1 MRFITRNQVK
11 GMVDRGMQESA
22 MLKSKTLIVG
32 LGKTGLSCA
41 RYFAARGVPAAVI
54 DSRDNPP
61 GLESLRSEL
70 PDTALFLGR
79 FDPDVFEEAEQ
90 LVVSP
95 GVSLQEPLIQQA
107 LVRGV
112 PVVGD
117 VELFAAEANAPVV
130 AITGSNGKST
140 VTSLVGEMAGQ
151 AGLRVQVGGNLGAPA
166 LDLLDQDAELYV
178 LELSSFQLESTRSLR
193 PAVAVVLNLTPDHMD
208 RYADT
213 AAYAAAKAVVYQG
226 ARKRIFNL
234 DDAEV
239 MAMRGEEGDD
249 LFFTLGEPEEGCF
262 GLRRYDNGVWICQ
275 GNKKLMPASDLLI
288 PGDHN
293 RANALAALALGSA
306 VGLEMEAM
314 LTALRRFPG
323 LPHRTQFV
331 AEHQG
336 VRWYNDS
343 KGTNVGACVAAL
355 DGLDSETEGR
365 TLLIAGGDCKGADFA
380 PLVPVV
386 SKTARAVILM
396 GRDAPRLERVL
407 KNGTSLFHAADM
419 DEAVGIA
426 ARQAQPGDRVLL
438 SPACASFDM
447 FKDYEERGRAFVEA
461 VGRLTQ

>member
-1 MRFITRNQVK
+1 MQFVTWKETK
-11 GMVDRGMQESA
+11 GTVDRGMQESG

-54 DSRDNPP
+54 DSRENPP
-61 GLESLRSEL
+61 GLESLRAEL

-79 FDPDVFEEAEQ
+79 FDADVFEEAEQ

-107 LVRGV
+107 LKREV

-117 VELFAAEANAPVV
+117 VELFAAEVNAPVV

-140 VTSLVGEMAGQ
+140 VTSLLGEMAGQ

-166 LDLLDQDAELYV
+166 LDLLDADVELYV
-178 LELSSFQLESTRSLR
+178 LELSSFQLESTRSLE
-193 PAVAVVLNLTPDHMD
+193 PAAAVVLNLTPDHMD
-208 RYADT
+208 RYPDA
-213 AAYAAAKAVVYQG
+213 AAYAAAKAVIYRG
-226 ARKRIFNL
+226 AQRRVFNL
-234 DDAEV
+234 DDPNV
-239 MAMRGEEGDD
+239 MAMRGEQGDD

-262 GLRRYDNGVWICQ
+262 GLRSYDDGIWICR
-275 GNKKLMPASDLLI
+275 GSSKLMPVSDLLI
-288 PGDHN
+288 PGSHN
-293 RANALAALALGSA
+293 QANALAALALGSA
-306 VGLEMEAM
+306 VGLEIEGM
-314 LTALRRFPG
+314 LAALRRFPG

-331 AEHQG
+331 AEHLG

-355 DGLDSETEGR
+355 EGLESETEGR

-380 PLVPVV
+380 PLAPVV
-386 SKTARAVILM
+386 AKTTRAVILI
-396 GRDAPRLERVL
+396 GRDASLLEQAL
-407 KNGTSLFHAADM
+407 NNGTPLFHAPDM

-426 ARQAQPGDRVLL
+426 AQQAQPGDRVLL

-447 FKDYEERGRAFVEA
+447 FKDYEERGRAFMDA

>member
-1 MRFITRNQVK
+1 MHFVARKETK
-11 GMVDRGMQESA
+11 GMVDRGMQESG

-41 RYFAARGVPAAVI
+41 RYFAAHGIPAAVI
-54 DSRDNPP
+54 DSRENPP
-61 GLESLRSEL
+61 GLESLRAEL

-79 FDPDVFEEAEQ
+79 FDADVFEEAEQ

-95 GVSLQEPLIQQA
+95 GVSLQEPLIQRA
-107 LVRGV
+107 LERGV

-117 VELFAAEANAPVV
+117 VELFAAEVNAPVV

-140 VTSLVGEMAGQ
+140 VTTMLGEMAGQ

-213 AAYAAAKAVVYQG
+213 AAYAEAKAVIYQG
-226 ARKRIFNL
+226 AQKRLFNL
-234 DDAEV
+234 DDPGV
-239 MAMRGEEGDD
+239 MAMRGAQGDD

-262 GLRRYDNGVWICQ
+262 GLRQYHDGIWICQ
-275 GNKKLMPASDLLI
+275 GEERLMPASDLLI
-288 PGDHN
+288 PGSHN

-306 VGLEMEAM
+306 IGLQMEAM

-331 AEHQG
+331 VEHQG

-355 DGLDSETEGR
+355 QGLASETEGR
-365 TLLIAGGDCKGADFA
+365 TLLIAGGDCKDADFTS
-380 PLVPVV
+380 LVPVV
-386 SKTARAVILM
+386 QKR
-396 GRDAPRLERVL
+396 
-407 KNGTSLFHAADM
+407 
-419 DEAVGIA
+419 
-426 ARQAQPGDRVLL
+426 
-438 SPACASFDM
+438 
-447 FKDYEERGRAFVEA
+447 RGR
-461 VGRLTQ
+461 